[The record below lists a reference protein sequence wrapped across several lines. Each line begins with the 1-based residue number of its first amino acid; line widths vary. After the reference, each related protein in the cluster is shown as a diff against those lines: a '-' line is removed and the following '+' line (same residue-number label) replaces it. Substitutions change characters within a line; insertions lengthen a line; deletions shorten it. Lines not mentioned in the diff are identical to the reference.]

1 MWPPPRISAL
11 RSADFPWRKRMKRAR
26 PSSPRP
32 ARSSCRWYQSTAGQ
46 SATARPAWWPTP
58 CAAISI
64 VMQKQA
70 EGREEGMACTPASWT
85 CASPARTISWQGQ
98 SPPRGIFGRQ
108 DIQERLAEGQSRER
122 IMEQTAMAADRSQN
136 LQDTFL
142 NHVRKNKTPL
152 TIFLVN
158 GVKLQ
163 GVVTWFDN
171 FCVLLRR
178 DGHSQLVY
186 KHAISTIMPGHPIQL
201 FEGAEELSAGEKA

>member
-1 MWPPPRISAL
+1 
-11 RSADFPWRKRMKRAR
+11 
-26 PSSPRP
+26 
-32 ARSSCRWYQSTAGQ
+32 
-46 SATARPAWWPTP
+46 
-58 CAAISI
+58 
-64 VMQKQA
+64 
-70 EGREEGMACTPASWT
+70 
-85 CASPARTISWQGQ
+85 
-98 SPPRGIFGRQ
+98 
-108 DIQERLAEGQSRER
+108 
-122 IMEQTAMAADRSQN
+122 MAAERAQN

-142 NHVRKNKTPL
+142 NHVRKSKIPL

-201 FEGAEELSAGEKA
+201 FEGGEEPPAGERSSWSHDAATRMRRPEPPRARAAAARS